1 MPDLH
6 YVCVCMTISQI
17 PQKLLVT
24 QSPGCGLLAKLRPLG
39 PPPPA
44 PLCTVPPCPSLQSFA
59 HEFLSCCHLE
69 CLLVGNITASEA
81 QAMAASLRTTLNQSS
96 SSSHGS
102 TVQLVSAADRRQEQ
116 CVVLPAG
123 VALLHKASAR
133 NPQEE
138 NCCVEAYIQVM

>member
-1 MPDLH
+1 
-6 YVCVCMTISQI
+6 
-17 PQKLLVT
+17 
-24 QSPGCGLLAKLRPLG
+24 
-39 PPPPA
+39 
-44 PLCTVPPCPSLQSFA
+44 
-59 HEFLSCCHLE
+59 
-69 CLLVGNITASEA
+69 
-81 QAMAASLRTTLNQSS
+81 MAASLRTTLNQSS